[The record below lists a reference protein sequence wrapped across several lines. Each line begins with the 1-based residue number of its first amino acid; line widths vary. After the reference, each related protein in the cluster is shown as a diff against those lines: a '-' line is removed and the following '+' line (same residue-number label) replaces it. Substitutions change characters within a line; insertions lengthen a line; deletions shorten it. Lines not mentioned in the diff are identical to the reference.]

1 MLLGPSSSS
10 SSGGG
15 ASSLKERKLL
25 PQCSEKMA
33 ETAEADVSAARR
45 AARQQEGSAMATV
58 ERRLPSPEALVGQ
71 PWTHWIDAAKH
82 QGADGTELE
91 ETFKECGKNREVMR
105 LSREDM
111 PIFGHC
117 PAHDDFYLVMCNHCN
132 QVVKPQAFQA
142 HYERRHS
149 TSSKPPVTPPS
160 SSAYPYPSTLSKNR
174 SGSDCGNSRS
184 SGGNGASSSS
194 KIQKSPKDKLHISG
208 MNRPLYLVHHG
219 KMPHDKNMTSVVKP
233 EKMHPNVKI
242 DGTSLKMMPVPINS
256 TTVNASIKTGLN
268 CPTIPKAPLPSTGQI
283 PNGKNLLSTPSSS
296 EKKLEDGKN
305 IKKSS
310 SHKRLSER
318 EFDPNRHCGVV
329 DLETKKPCT
338 RSLTCKTHSLNQRR
352 AVPGR
357 RKHFDLLLAEHKN
370 KPREKESHRISEHHH
385 QAPLLRE
392 SHPSP
397 SKASQEL
404 HQNSHGNV
412 ASDVKQTVSGK
423 TKLHNSSLPRPAS
436 CTLQHSGN
444 TITDTA
450 SVHEFSHPSL
460 VGQDSASRLSS
471 DEGECDEKEESA
483 EKLDCHYS
491 GHHPRPAALCTFG
504 SRQVGRGCFVFDRR
518 WDHFRCALSSMVEKH
533 LNSQMWKKIP
543 PAVDSPTSTQSNPHS
558 TGMNSSPL
566 SHYSV
571 NAAGFISSTS
581 MSSSL
586 MTSPVLVS
594 SPFVSSI
601 ESKSVLSYATT
612 LNAHPAALGVM
623 DPAYCMQSRHVSS
636 PSVMPSGLSLVPSP
650 VFNKPQKVKPSKS
663 FKPKDPS
670 STSSNSISNTSSNS
684 NSSSSGKKRKNI
696 SALPLHSSTH
706 STESLKKNCVNS
718 GSSGTSYYSSVSSYS
733 STHNV
738 GLNCT
743 NKTNSL
749 GLKHDQ
755 SGKGLHLGTPAES
768 IKRMSVVMNSSD
780 STLSLGPFVH
790 QSNEQ
795 TVNLYGGFSH
805 PHTPLDKLEGKK
817 RKTSPGSS
825 TINSGNKSNKIAKS
839 PVVNNVHSKH
849 PSVIPGT
856 PGLSNNTLLHQLSL

>member
-1 MLLGPSSSS
+1 
-10 SSGGG
+10 
-15 ASSLKERKLL
+15 
-25 PQCSEKMA
+25 MA
-33 ETAEADVSAARR
+33 ETAEADVSAARS
-45 AARQQEGSAMATV
+45 AAGQQEGSAMATV
-58 ERRLPSPEALVGQ
+58 ERRLPSPEALAGQ
-71 PWTHWIDAAKH
+71 PWTHWIDAAKQH
-82 QGADGTELE
+82 GADGTELE

-142 HYERRHS
+142 HYERRHG

-160 SSAYPYPSTLSKNR
+160 STYSYSSTFSKNR

-184 SGGNGASSSS
+184 SGGNCASSSS
-194 KIQKSPKDKLHISG
+194 KIQKSPKEKLHISG
-208 MNRPLYLVHHG
+208 MSRPLYLGHHG
-219 KMPHDKNMTSVVKP
+219 KMHHDKNMTSVAKP

-242 DGTSLKMMPVPINS
+242 DGTSLKMMPIPINS
-256 TTVNASIKTGLN
+256 TTVNASIKAGLN

-296 EKKLEDGKN
+296 EKKLEDAKN

-329 DLETKKPCT
+329 DPETKKPCT
-338 RSLTCKTHSLNQRR
+338 RSLTCKTHSLSQRR

-397 SKASQEL
+397 SKTSQEL
-404 HQNSHGNV
+404 HQNSHGNI
-412 ASDVKQTVSGK
+412 ALDVKPTVSGK
-423 TKLHNSSLPRPAS
+423 TKLHNSSLPRSAS

-444 TITDTA
+444 TITDA
-450 SVHEFSHPSL
+450 VSVYESQPSL
-460 VGQDSASRLSS
+460 VGPDSASRLSS

-518 WDHFRCALSSMVEKH
+518 WDRFRYALSSMVERH

-543 PAVDSPTSTQSNPHS
+543 PAVDSPTSAQSNPHS
-558 TGMNSSPL
+558 TGTNSTL

-571 NAAGFISSTS
+571 SAAGFISSTS
-581 MSSSL
+581 LSSSL
-586 MTSPVLVS
+586 APPVFVS
-594 SPFVSSI
+594 SPFMSLSPT
-601 ESKSVLSYATT
+601 ESKSVLPYATT

-636 PSVMPSGLSLVPSP
+636 TSVMPSGLSSVPSP

-663 FKPKDPS
+663 FKSKDPS
-670 STSSNSISNTSSNS
+670 STSSNSNSNISSNN

-718 GSSGTSYYSSVSSYS
+718 GSLGTSYYSPVTSSSYS
-733 STHNV
+733 SAHNV

-743 NKTNSL
+743 NKMNSL

-755 SGKGLHLGTPAES
+755 SGKGLQMGIPAES
-768 IKRMSVVMNSSD
+768 IKRMSVVVNSSD

-790 QSNEQ
+790 QSNEHI
-795 TVNLYGGFSH
+795 VNLHGGFSH
-805 PHTPLDKLEGKK
+805 PHAQLEGKK
-817 RKTSPGSS
+817 RKSSPGSS
-825 TINSGNKSNKIAKS
+825 TLNSGNKSNKIAKS

-849 PSVIPGT
+849 PNVIPGT
-856 PGLSNNTLLHQLSL
+856 PGLSNNTLLHQPKARP

>member
-1 MLLGPSSSS
+1 
-10 SSGGG
+10 
-15 ASSLKERKLL
+15 
-25 PQCSEKMA
+25 
-33 ETAEADVSAARR
+33 
-45 AARQQEGSAMATV
+45 
-58 ERRLPSPEALVGQ
+58 
-71 PWTHWIDAAKH
+71 
-82 QGADGTELE
+82 
-91 ETFKECGKNREVMR
+91 
-105 LSREDM
+105 M

-117 PAHDDFYLVMCNHCN
+117 PAHDDFYLVMCDHCN

-149 TSSKPPVTPPS
+149 TSCKPSVTPPS
-160 SSAYPYPSTLSKNR
+160 STYSYPSTLSKSR
-174 SGSDCGNSRS
+174 SGADCGNSRS
-184 SGGNGASSSS
+184 SGGNCASSSS
-194 KIQKSPKDKLHISG
+194 KIQKSPKDKIHIGG
-208 MNRPLYLVHHG
+208 MNRPFYMVHHG
-219 KMPHDKNMTSVVKP
+219 RMHHDKNITS
-233 EKMHPNVKI
+233 EKVHPNVKI

-256 TTVNASIKTGLN
+256 ATVNASIKTGLN
-268 CPTIPKAPLPSTGQI
+268 SPTIPKAPLPSTGQI

-305 IKKSS
+305 IKKPS

-338 RSLTCKTHSLNQRR
+338 RSLTCKTHSLSQRR

-357 RKHFDLLLAEHKN
+357 RKHFNLLLAEHKN

-385 QAPLLRE
+385 QTPLLRE

-404 HQNSHGNV
+404 HQNSHGNI

-423 TKLHNSSLPRPAS
+423 TKFYNSSLPRPTS
-436 CTLQHSGN
+436 CTSQHRANS
-444 TITDTA
+444 ITESA
-450 SVHEFSHPSL
+450 SVHELHPSL
-460 VGQDSASRLSS
+460 VGSDSVSRLSS
-471 DEGECDEKEESA
+471 DEGECDEKEELA

-504 SRQVGRGCFVFDRR
+504 SRLVGRGCFVFDRR
-518 WDHFRCALSSMVEKH
+518 WDHFRCAFSSMVEKH
-533 LNSQMWKKIP
+533 HNSQMWKKIP
-543 PAVDSPTSTQSNPHS
+543 PAVDSPTSAQSVAVS
-558 TGMNSSPL
+558 TGTISSQL
-566 SHYSV
+566 SHSSV
-571 NAAGFISSTS
+571 NTAG
-581 MSSSL
+581 
-586 MTSPVLVS
+586 
-594 SPFVSSI
+594 FVSSTAVASPLTSSVLFPTPLTSV

-623 DPAYCMQSRHVSS
+623 DPAYCMQSRHISS
-636 PSVMPSGLSLVPSP
+636 PSVMPSGLSSVPSHM
-650 VFNKPQKVKPSKS
+650 FNKPQKVKPSKS
-663 FKPKDPS
+663 LKPKDPS
-670 STSSNSISNTSSNS
+670 STSSNSNSSSNN
-684 NSSSSGKKRKNI
+684 NSSSSGKKRKSI

-718 GSSGTSYYSSVSSYS
+718 GSLGSSNYSSVSSSYS

-743 NKTNSL
+743 NKMNSL

-755 SGKGLHLGTPAES
+755 SGKGLQMGIPAES

-790 QSNEQ
+790 QSNEHSA
-795 TVNLYGGFSH
+795 NLHSGFSH
-805 PHTPLDKLEGKK
+805 PHPPLDKLEGKK
-817 RKTSPGSS
+817 RKSSPGSS
-825 TINSGNKSNKIAKS
+825 TINSGNKSKIAKS

-856 PGLSNNTLLHQLSL
+856 PGLSNNTLLHQPKARP

>member
-1 MLLGPSSSS
+1 
-10 SSGGG
+10 
-15 ASSLKERKLL
+15 
-25 PQCSEKMA
+25 MA

-58 ERRLPSPEALVGQ
+58 ERRLPSPEALLGQ
-71 PWTHWIDAAKH
+71 PWSHWIDAAKQ
-82 QGADGTELE
+82 QGADGTESA

-111 PIFGHC
+111 PIFGQC

-149 TSSKPPVTPPS
+149 TSSKPPVTPPLYS
-160 SSAYPYPSTLSKNR
+160 YPSILSKNR
-174 SGSDCGNSRS
+174 SSSDCGNSRI
-184 SGGNGASSSS
+184 SGGNCASSSS

-208 MNRPLYLVHHG
+208 MSRPLYLLHHG
-219 KMPHDKNMTSVVKP
+219 KMHHDKNMTSVVKP

-256 TTVNASIKTGLN
+256 TTVSASIKTGLN

-338 RSLTCKTHSLNQRR
+338 RSLTCKTHSLSQRR

-412 ASDVKQTVSGK
+412 ASDVKQTVPGK
-423 TKLHNSSLPRPAS
+423 AKLHNSSLPR
-436 CTLQHSGN
+436 
-444 TITDTA
+444 
-450 SVHEFSHPSL
+450 
-460 VGQDSASRLSS
+460 
-471 DEGECDEKEESA
+471 
-483 EKLDCHYS
+483 
-491 GHHPRPAALCTFG
+491 
-504 SRQVGRGCFVFDRR
+504 
-518 WDHFRCALSSMVEKH
+518 
-533 LNSQMWKKIP
+533 KIP
-543 PAVDSPTSTQSNPHS
+543 PAVDSPTSAQSNPHS

-581 MSSSL
+581 LSSSL

-594 SPFVSSI
+594 SPFMSSI
-601 ESKSVLSYATT
+601 DSKSVLSYATT
-612 LNAHPAALGVM
+612 LNAHPAALGIM

-636 PSVMPSGLSLVPSP
+636 PSVMPVSSVPSP
-650 VFNKPQKVKPSKS
+650 VFNKPQKVKLSKS

-670 STSSNSISNTSSNS
+670 STSSNSNSNISSNS

-696 SALPLHSSTH
+696 SALPLHSSSTH

-718 GSSGTSYYSSVSSYS
+718 GSLVTSYYSSVSSSYS

-743 NKTNSL
+743 NKVNSL

-755 SGKGLHLGTPAES
+755 SGKGLQMGIPAES

-795 TVNLYGGFSH
+795 TLNLHGGFSH

-817 RKTSPGSS
+817 RKSSPGSS
-825 TINSGNKSNKIAKS
+825 TINSGNKSNKIAKP

-856 PGLSNNTLLHQLSL
+856 PGLSNNSLLHQPKARP

>member
-1 MLLGPSSSS
+1 
-10 SSGGG
+10 
-15 ASSLKERKLL
+15 
-25 PQCSEKMA
+25 MA
-33 ETAEADVSAARR
+33 ETAEDDVSAARR
-45 AARQQEGSAMATV
+45 AAGQQEGSAMATV

-160 SSAYPYPSTLSKNR
+160 STYSYPSTLSKSR
-174 SGSDCGNSRS
+174 SVSDCGNSRS
-184 SGGNGASSSS
+184 SGGNCASSSS
-194 KIQKSPKDKLHISG
+194 KIQKSPKDKLHIGG
-208 MNRPLYLVHHG
+208 MNRPFYMVHHG
-219 KMPHDKNMTSVVKP
+219 RMHHEKSMTSVVKP
-233 EKMHPNVKI
+233 EKVHPNVKI

-256 TTVNASIKTGLN
+256 ATVSASIKTGLN
-268 CPTIPKAPLPSTGQI
+268 SPTIPKAPLPSTGQI

-305 IKKSS
+305 IKKPS

-338 RSLTCKTHSLNQRR
+338 RSLTCKTHSLSQRR
-352 AVPGR
+352 AVLGR

-397 SKASQEL
+397 SKPSQEL
-404 HQNSHGNV
+404 HQNSHGNI

-423 TKLHNSSLPRPAS
+423 TKFNNSSLPRPAS
-436 CTLQHSGN
+436 SLQHSGN

-450 SVHEFSHPSL
+450 SVHEFHPSL
-460 VGQDSASRLSS
+460 VGQDSVSRLSS
-471 DEGECDEKEESA
+471 DEGECEEKEELV
-483 EKLDCHYS
+483 EKLDCYYS

-504 SRQVGRGCFVFDRR
+504 SRHIGRGCFVFDRR
-518 WDHFRCALSSMVEKH
+518 WDHFRCAFSSMVEKH

-543 PAVDSPTSTQSNPHS
+543 PAVDSPTSTQSVPHS
-558 TGMNSSPL
+558 TGMISSQQ
-566 SHYSV
+566 SHSSV
-571 NAAGFISSTS
+571 NTAGFVSSTTV
-581 MSSSL
+581 SSSL
-586 MTSPVLVS
+586 TSPVLVS
-594 SPFVSSI
+594 SSFTSI

-612 LNAHPAALGVM
+612 LNAHPAALGAI
-623 DPAYCMQSRHVSS
+623 DPAYCMQSRHISS
-636 PSVMPSGLSLVPSP
+636 PSVMPSGLSSVPSH

-663 FKPKDPS
+663 FKPKDSS
-670 STSSNSISNTSSNS
+670 STSSNSNSNSSSNN

-718 GSSGTSYYSSVSSYS
+718 GNLGTSNYSLCFSSSHS
-733 STHNV
+733 STHNI

-743 NKTNSL
+743 NKMNSL

-755 SGKGLHLGTPAES
+755 SGKGLQMGIPAES

-795 TVNLYGGFSH
+795 SANLHGSFSH
-805 PHTPLDKLEGKK
+805 PHVPLDKLEGKK
-817 RKTSPGSS
+817 RKSSPGSS
-825 TINSGNKSNKIAKS
+825 TINTGNKSNKIAKS
-839 PVVNNVHSKH
+839 PVVNNVHSKQAN
-849 PSVIPGT
+849 VIPGT
-856 PGLSNNTLLHQLSL
+856 PGISNNTLLHQPKARP